1 MSAKYRKV
9 KQADEALPAPLRWL
23 TRAFSSITLSVIL
36 LCGVALYGTL
46 ASVPIFFIV
55 LGAGYLAV
63 VAVCLGAAGWA
74 ARRILGRETSS
85 HAIRVTSALA
95 VVALGIAAAVAGCYG
110 VYHLATSSD
119 WLMQHR
125 TTVVYR
131 LAWLDMNEPD
141 FYAWWPFKTLL
152 ALFVVNMVWAT
163 IRRIEFKFVNLG
175 VLTVHTG
182 IVIMA
187 MGAVVY
193 GSLKI
198 EGDTLL
204 MRQDMGGYPV
214 AHFYDRN
221 TAALFL
227 SVDNA
232 PEAGFPLPDL
242 PRYHDHAEGELG
254 IALHERDRFGELFGD
269 ELRVTIDGFY
279 GYAELVQR
287 WKDASELENFR
298 GPDLGPALVLQ
309 TGDRDGPHDAH
320 DPFTLVASRP
330 AQRVVVGEGFE
341 LEYLH
346 APPPERVEA
355 LRDPTVAA
363 HVLRVEVPEVGYRK
377 TLAVQ
382 EGVGYA
388 LGLTGLTLE
397 VRDLGPY
404 DMPFVTDGYQGAT
417 DTQATVH
424 VSGELGGEAKEFTR
438 IALHRYPERSQ
449 DFMRT
454 GAANEGPMGMRQDPD
469 PAVRITY
476 LDNTRPQYRLITAM
490 PEQAAPQAASAT
502 PEELWLSCR
511 IPGVE
516 PFMVPLPGDVT
527 GAKFPFGRT
536 DQASWL
542 HVVDRL
548 NRAVPVREPVAVP
561 VAKRDPKV
569 EGTHEQAA
577 LAVRVDYPLHDE
589 RLEPTGEVF
598 STTVYLRQMPYIE
611 HAEGDLQPAYVS
623 IPGYGSLKLSFGRER
638 HPLPFA
644 VALAGFE
651 MTPYPGSDIP
661 RDFASDLIVTP
672 VTAEGR
678 LSDKAVLRRPHLN
691 NPVVFRSPGAS
702 LPTRSVK
709 ISQAGWDPGDPA
721 LSPAER
727 EAKDESGRYLNQQR
741 FSILGI
747 GNNVGIRVIAFG
759 LCLVVAGIPWAFYV
773 KPWLVRRKAR
783 RFAAGLPERG
793 PAAAPTVKRAR
804 RERELEPV

>member
-1 MSAKYRKV
+1 M
-9 KQADEALPAPLRWL
+9 
-23 TRAFSSITLSVIL
+23 IL
-36 LCGVALYGTL
+36 LSGVALYGTL
-46 ASVPIFFIV
+46 ASVPVFFIV

-63 VAVCLGAAGWA
+63 VVACLGAAGWA
-74 ARRILGRETSS
+74 ARRILGRDTSS
-85 HAIRVTSALA
+85 HAARVTSALA
-95 VVALGIAAAVAGCYG
+95 VVALGLAAAIAGCLG

-125 TTVVYR
+125 STVVYR

-141 FYAWWPFKTLL
+141 FYAWWPFKLLL

-182 IVIMA
+182 IVLMA

-242 PRYHDHAEGELG
+242 PRYHDHAEGELDLT
-254 IALHERDRFGELFGD
+254 LHERDRFTELFGD
-269 ELRVTIDGFY
+269 NLRVSVNGFY

-287 WKDASELENFR
+287 WRDASELPHFR
-298 GPDLGPALVLQ
+298 GPDLGPALTLQ
-309 TGDRDGPHDAH
+309 TGDRENPHAQH
-320 DPFTLVASRP
+320 APFTLVAGRP
-330 AQRVVVGEGFE
+330 AQRVIEGDGFV

-346 APPPERVEA
+346 APSPERVEA

-363 HVLRVEVPEVGYRK
+363 HVLRVEVPEAGYQK

-382 EGVGYA
+382 SGVGYA

-397 VRDLGPY
+397 VRELGPY
-404 DMPFVTDGYQGAT
+404 AMPFVTDGYQGAT

-424 VSGELGGEAKEFTR
+424 VSGTLGNDTKDFTR

-449 DFMRT
+449 DFVQT
-454 GAANEGPMGMRQDPD
+454 GAAGEGPMGTRTDPD

-490 PEQAAPQAASAT
+490 PTPPEASEGAEL
-502 PEELWLSCR
+502 PDGNALWLSCR
-511 IPGVE
+511 IPGLE
-516 PFMVPLPGDVT
+516 PFLVELPADGPGGVI
-527 GAKFPFGRT
+527 GAKFPFGGT
-536 DQASWL
+536 DRPAWL
-542 HVVDRL
+542 HVIDRL
-548 NRAVPVREPVAVP
+548 ARAVPVREPVPVP
-561 VAKRDPKV
+561 EAQRDPKI
-569 EGTHEQAA
+569 EGTHEQAV
-577 LAVRVDYPLHDE
+577 LPVRVQYDLHDE
-589 RLEPTGEVF
+589 NLKPTGETF
-598 STTVYLRQMPYIE
+598 DTTVYLRQMPYVE
-611 HAEGDLQPAYVS
+611 MAEGDLQPAYVS
-623 IPGYGSLKLSFGRER
+623 IPGYGSLKIAFGRER

-644 VALAGFE
+644 MMLAGFE
-651 MTPYPGSDIP
+651 MKPYPGSDIP
-661 RDFASDLIVTP
+661 RDFSSDLVITP
-672 VTAEGR
+672 LTPEGQ
-678 LSDKAVLRRPHLN
+678 LSDDSVLRQPHLN
-691 NPVVFRSPGAS
+691 NPVVFRSDDAP
-702 LPTRSVK
+702 LPTRKLK
-709 ISQAGWDPGDPA
+709 ISQTGWDPGDPA
-721 LSPAER
+721 LSPEER
-727 EAKDESGRYLNQQR
+727 EARDEAGRYVNQQR

-783 RFAAGLPERG
+783 RFAAGLPEREETVVT
-793 PAAAPTVKRAR
+793 PPVKRAR